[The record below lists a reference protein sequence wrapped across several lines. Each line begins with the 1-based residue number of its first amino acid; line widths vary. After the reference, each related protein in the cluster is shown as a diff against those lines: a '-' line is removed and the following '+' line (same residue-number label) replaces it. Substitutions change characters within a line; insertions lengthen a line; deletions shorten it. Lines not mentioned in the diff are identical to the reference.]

1 MQVMAGKDRYF
12 KVIVVGEQGIGMT
25 SFVRRYAEGLFPQF
39 ISKIYGLD
47 YRLKETKVKG
57 ITFKI
62 QVWDK
67 MCNQEYR
74 YVDEGYTSTTDV
86 VCLLYDITNKKSYQE
101 IEFWLSQVSNVP
113 RKLLIGLKCDLEDKR
128 EVTKAEAE
136 TFANSRGLEFIEVS
150 AKEGTNMDK
159 IMIPHHT
166 TIISSL
172 QTAMEECIVAHKES
186 ETGSGVCKIM

>member
-1 MQVMAGKDRYF
+1 MAGKDKYF

-39 ISKIYGLD
+39 ISKMYGLD
-47 YRLKETKVKG
+47 YRLKETEVKG
-57 ITFKI
+57 VTFKI

-86 VCLLYDITNKKSYQE
+86 VCLLYDITNKKSYLE
-101 IEFWLSQVSNVP
+101 IEFWLNQVSNIP
-113 RKLLIGLKCDLEDKR
+113 RKLLIGLKCDLEDER
-128 EVTKAEAE
+128 QVTRAEAE
-136 TFANSRGLEFIEVS
+136 TFANTRDLEFYEVS

-166 TIISSL
+166 SIKSGLHS
-172 QTAMEECIVAHKES
+172 AMEECIRGEKEC
-186 ETGSGVCKIM
+186 ETGNGVCKIM

>member
-1 MQVMAGKDRYF
+1 MAGKDKYF
-12 KVIVVGEQGIGMT
+12 KVIVVGERGIGMT

-74 YVDEGYTSTTDV
+74 YVDTGYTSTTDV
-86 VCLLYDITNKKSYQE
+86 VCLLYDITNKKSYLE
-101 IEFWLSQVSNVP
+101 VEFWLKQVSNVP
-113 RKLLIGLKCDLEDKR
+113 RKLLIGLKCDLEDRR
-128 EVTKAEAE
+128 EVTKTEAE
-136 TFANSRGLEFIEVS
+136 TFATSQGLEFIEVS

-166 TIISSL
+166 SIISSL
-172 QTAMEECIVAHKES
+172 QTAMEGSEKES
-186 ETGSGVCKIM
+186 DTGNGICKIM